1 MQFGLDSV
9 IGAVLPAVGD
19 AFCLF
24 LGLYQVLLSMLFGL
38 PWHIVGLMVRSLFL
52 QYRLRPFDFVKL
64 LYIIADAFI
73 GVIPLVGDL
82 LDVAFKANIYNLR
95 LLEKELTR
103 SRWAAAVCILS
114 HNG

>member
-9 IGAVLPAVGD
+9 IGAALPAFGD

-38 PWHIVGLMVRSLFL
+38 PWHVVGLMLF
-52 QYRLRPFDFVKL
+52 
-64 LYIIADAFI
+64 YIVVDAFI
-73 GVIPLVGDL
+73 GVVPLVGDF

-103 SRWAAAVCILS
+103 SRWAAAV
-114 HNG
+114 